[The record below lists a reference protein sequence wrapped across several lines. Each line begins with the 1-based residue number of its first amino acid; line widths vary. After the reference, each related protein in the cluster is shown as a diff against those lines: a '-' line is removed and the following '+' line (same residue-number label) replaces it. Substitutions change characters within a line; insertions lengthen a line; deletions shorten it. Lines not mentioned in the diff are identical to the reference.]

1 VNAAGF
7 DIKGN
12 APESVHPFF
21 LFAQITLKPFAT
33 KTGI

>member
-1 VNAAGF
+1 VNTARL

-12 APESVHPFF
+12 APESVHAFF
-21 LFAQITLKPFAT
+21 LFPQITLKPFAT